1 MLPIKHI
8 KMTENI
14 ELSKEDKQEI
24 DKSIV
29 DLFEWIKEG
38 DKNNSI
44 LYIRG
49 DNEAQTATLSIKGD
63 VVLLANTFIHH
74 MDKNDEFRQFFLS
87 VFGSYL
93 SKHPT
98 QEYQFLAMLKRFK
111 ETCIAKFN

>member
-1 MLPIKHI
+1 MFPIKHI
-8 KMTENI
+8 KMAENI

-63 VVLLANTFIHH
+63 AMLLAYTFIHH

-93 SKHPT
+93 SKNPGLEH
-98 QEYQFLAMLKRFK
+98 QFLSKLKQFK

>member
-1 MLPIKHI
+1 MFPIKHI
-8 KMTENI
+8 KMAENI
-14 ELSKEDKQEI
+14 KLSKEDKQEI

-63 VVLLANTFIHH
+63 VMLLANTFIHH
-74 MDKNDEFRQFFLS
+74 MVNNDEFRQFFLS

-93 SKHPT
+93 SKNPGLEH
-98 QEYQFLAMLKRFK
+98 QFLSMLKQLK